1 MVLELYFREP
11 VEKQSVKR
19 LLDMPWPKVEMGKV
33 IEGRTESKLDS
44 KKGESLEEEVK
55 A

>member
-11 VEKQSVKR
+11 VEEQRVKR
-19 LLDMPWPKVEMGKV
+19 LLDLPRPKVEMGKD
-33 IEGRTESKLDS
+33 IEERTESKLES

>member
-19 LLDMPWPKVEMGKV
+19 LLDLPWPKVEMGKHRRKDRKQV
-33 IEGRTESKLDS
+33 R
-44 KKGESLEEEVK
+44 
-55 A
+55 